1 MSTLYTDWL
10 DAKAREAEAIAHR
23 RALEDAI
30 VKELGSPDF
39 GEKVHTY
46 ESGKFVLKVT
56 GRIDRKVDS
65 EALQE
70 IAREHG
76 LTEHLS
82 SLFRW
87 KPEINMSAWK
97 AADMSIT
104 EPLRDAITAKSGR
117 PSFSIKVKEV

>member
-1 MSTLYTDWL
+1 MTTLYTDWL
-10 DAKAREAEAIAHR
+10 DAKQRETEAIAHR

-30 VKELGSPDF
+30 VREFGNPDF

-46 ESGKFVLKVT
+46 GDDRFVVKIT
-56 GRIDRKVDS
+56 GRIDRKIDS
-65 EALQE
+65 EKLQE
-70 IAREHG
+70 IARENG
-76 LTEHLS
+76 LSEHLS

-97 AADMSIT
+97 AADISIT

>member
-1 MSTLYTDWL
+1 MTTLYTDWL

-46 ESGKFVLKVT
+46 ESGNFVLKVT
-56 GRIDRKVDS
+56 GRIDREVDS

-87 KPEINMSAWK
+87 QPSLNMLAWK
-97 AADMSIT
+97 AASPKIT
-104 EPLRDAITAKSGR
+104 APLLDAITAKSGR
-117 PSFSIKVKEV
+117 PSFKIEVKK